1 MRVLLASLALLA
13 VSIVFLGGVQG
24 GDKDKAVTLK
34 GTITCAKCDLGVEQ
48 KCMTVIVVKD
58 GKDKGTYYLD
68 DKSGKANHKTICQ
81 TPTAGSVTGVVST
94 KDDKKTITA
103 SKVTFDK

>member
-1 MRVLLASLALLA
+1 MRVLLTSTFLLA
-13 VSIVFLGGVQG
+13 IGILVLGGVQAG
-24 GDKDKAVTLK
+24 EKKEVTLK
-34 GTITCAKCDLGVEQ
+34 GTITCAKCDLNVE
-48 KCMTVIVVKD
+48 KTCMTVIVVKE

-68 DKSGKANHKTICQ
+68 AKSGKANHKTICQ
-81 TPTAGSVTGVVST
+81 EPMAGSVTGVVST